1 METGEEE
8 DSEEGDDNKP
18 EKDLD
23 DKKILESPPSV
34 HTTKVQIV
42 GATSDENQVRNI
54 CSEFFKTNLVLV
66 PFSVQTFYQK
76 KEPRT
81 NVSNL
86 RRQLVNQ
93 ARPHMIQRVW
103 SYVKVRIFQKTSF
116 IKTLF

>member
-54 CSEFFKTNLVLV
+54 CSEFFKN
-66 PFSVQTFYQK
+66 
-76 KEPRT
+76 
-81 NVSNL
+81 
-86 RRQLVNQ
+86 
-93 ARPHMIQRVW
+93 
-103 SYVKVRIFQKTSF
+103 
-116 IKTLF
+116 

>member
-66 PFSVQTFYQK
+66 PFSVQTLLPK
-76 KEPRT
+76 KKRT
-81 NVSNL
+81 QNKCFKS
-86 RRQLVNQ
+86 
-93 ARPHMIQRVW
+93 
-103 SYVKVRIFQKTSF
+103 
-116 IKTLF
+116 